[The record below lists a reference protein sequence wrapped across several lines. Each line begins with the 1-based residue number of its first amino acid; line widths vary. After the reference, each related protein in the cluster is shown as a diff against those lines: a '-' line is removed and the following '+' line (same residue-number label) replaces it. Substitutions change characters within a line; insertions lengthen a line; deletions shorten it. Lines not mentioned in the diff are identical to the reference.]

1 MHARASGKMKGETL
15 LGAVMVFLG
24 IVVML
29 IALTLGV
36 LLPTATLEKVQGNV
50 FLVGAFLTPPFFTV
64 GGMVLIVLGKMHADS
79 ESRRLANP

>member
-1 MHARASGKMKGETL
+1 MHARARGKMKGETL

-36 LLPTATLEKVQGNV
+36 VLPTPTLEKVQANM
-50 FLVGAFLTPPFFTV
+50 FLVGAFLTPPFLTV

-79 ESRRLANP
+79 ESRKLVNL

>member
-1 MHARASGKMKGETL
+1 MKGETL

-36 LLPTATLEKVQGNV
+36 ILPTATLERVQGNM
-50 FLVGAFLTPPFFTV
+50 FLVGAFLTPPFLTV

-79 ESRRLANP
+79 ESRRLPNR

>member
-1 MHARASGKMKGETL
+1 MKGETL